1 MLGFGAVFVLT
12 RLTTGSQDVI
22 TEAEAPLYPEFGPNG
37 LMHFF
42 ASPTLEF
49 LKQNYSGFFFRESGS
64 VLAVA
69 AALLLVLRPRNAR
82 LLRWEVCCVPIAAL
96 VLFAAAHAL
105 LFRLYLPHRYMYP
118 LLPFFC
124 IAIAVWARP
133 TSRRRPARRPRRR
146 APRADRVS
154 ARAAALT

>member
-1 MLGFGAVFVLT
+1 
-12 RLTTGSQDVI
+12 
-22 TEAEAPLYPEFGPNG
+22 
-37 LMHFF
+37 MHFF

-105 LFRLYLPHRYMYP
+105 LFRLYLPHRYTYP
-118 LLPFFC
+118 LLSFFC
-124 IAIAVWARP
+124 IAIAGWARP
-133 TSRRRPARRPRRR
+133 TSVVAVPLGVLAVVLLARPCFRSGRSSHLTGR
-146 APRADRVS
+146 APGSRTPRP
-154 ARAAALT
+154 T